1 MKSFGVSD
9 KGKVRKDNQ
18 DSFVIKECGK
28 SDCLIL
34 AMCDGMGGARAGGIA
49 SELAKRAFSE
59 YLYAK
64 LSSRVKK
71 KPDIHQI
78 IRNACIEANEVVWSY
93 SQFDNKYA
101 GMGTTI
107 VGCLV
112 EKSGQVTIA
121 NIGDSRAYILSKKRN
136 AIRQITV
143 DHSYVEELVRKGL
156 ITRERAK
163 THPKKNMITRA
174 IGTDKSVLP
183 DIYEEKLA
191 KGDVLLVCSDGL
203 TNYVADEEIFDQYL
217 DDSDPQNLCEALLS
231 MAYFNGAG
239 DNVTIIAVEK

>member
-1 MKSFGVSD
+1 M
-9 KGKVRKDNQ
+9 
-18 DSFVIKECGK
+18 
-28 SDCLIL
+28 
-34 AMCDGMGGARAGGIA
+34 
-49 SELAKRAFSE
+49 
-59 YLYAK
+59 
-64 LSSRVKK
+64 
-71 KPDIHQI
+71 
-78 IRNACIEANEVVWSY
+78 WSY

-203 TNYVADEEIFDQYL
+203 TNYVPDEEIFDQYL
-217 DDSDPQNLCEALLS
+217 DDSDPQSLCQALLS